1 MNVISTYCARMFFLQ
16 RWTKKYSKWINLQ
29 GKAQSKPVITGATA
43 DEGMSYVAGISRD
56 ELSDEGYKAI
66 VLLVA
71 KEDYQAVMDK
81 YPPAVNILFNPKI
94 WK

>member
-1 MNVISTYCARMFFLQ
+1 
-16 RWTKKYSKWINLQ
+16 
-29 GKAQSKPVITGATA
+29 
-43 DEGMSYVAGISRD
+43 MSYVAGISRD

-94 WK
+94 